1 MSMSVNNVL
10 SNYTYTYQSE
20 RRPILDQNYDSVWS
34 KDEVSKYAEDY
45 KAATGTSLDVDAIFK
60 QYDKDSSGALEFAEY
75 ETAADNDA
83 FGISLLSQKQA
94 EANSQLGS
102 SANQPENSNGVSS
115 NTSINAQAS
124 AIKSTATL
132 DDVLADY
139 TYSYKGDMQVI
150 LDQNYDGAW
159 SADEVAQYAA
169 DYKSATGTQLDA
181 DAIFK
186 QYDADGNNALEY
198 SEYENARANDA
209 FGASLLSQKKAEA
222 NSSLGVSQG
231 SSLGAL
237 NGTQSSEKSEFVEEI
252 PPSLSDWLQSLG
264 NTTRT
269 ALVNNTVWADNTSNL
284 LNTMLSVNNSYSGI
298 GYGLMQYTNINSYA
312 NAAYQASTLFM
323 NA

>member
-1 MSMSVNNVL
+1 LSMSVNNIL

-34 KDEVSKYAEDY
+34 KDEVAKYAEDY
-45 KAATGTSLDVDAIFK
+45 KSATGTQLDVDAIFK
-60 QYDKDSSGALEFAEY
+60 QYDADSSGSLEFTEY
-75 ETAADNDA
+75 EAAADNDA
-83 FGISLLSQKQA
+83 FGISLLSQKQS
-94 EANSQLGS
+94 EAASQLGS
-102 SANQPENSNGVSS
+102 SDSQLGSS
-115 NTSINAQAS
+115 VGSDDSFSVNAQAS

-132 DDVLADY
+132 EDVLSDY
-139 TYSYKGDMQVI
+139 TYSYKGEPQVV
-150 LDQNYDGAW
+150 LDQDYDGAW

-186 QYDADGNNALEY
+186 QYDTDGNNSLEF
-198 SEYENARANDA
+198 SEYEAARANDA
-209 FGASLLSQKKAEA
+209 FGVSLLSQKQAEA

-231 SSLGAL
+231 SSLGSL
-237 NGTQSSEKSEFVEEI
+237 NGMQSSGDSEAVEEI
-252 PPSLSDWLQSLG
+252 PIALSDWLQSLG

-269 ALVNNTVWADNTSNL
+269 SLVNTTVWADNTSNL

-298 GYGLMQYTNINSYA
+298 SYGLMQYTNISSYA

-323 NA
+323 NV